1 MKVVEG
7 YRQLRKLNIERE
19 IVRRMPNFLAL
30 ATEIITEL
38 ELQSNLFEMKNTS
51 GPEMFFNILKYA
63 GDR

>member
-1 MKVVEG
+1 
-7 YRQLRKLNIERE
+7 
-19 IVRRMPNFLAL
+19 MPNFLAL